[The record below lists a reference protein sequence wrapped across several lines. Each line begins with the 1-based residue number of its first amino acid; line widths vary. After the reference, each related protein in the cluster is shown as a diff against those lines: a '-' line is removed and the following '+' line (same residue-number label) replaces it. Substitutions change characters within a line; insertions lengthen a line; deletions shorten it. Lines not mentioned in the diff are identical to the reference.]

1 MAGTRQRM
9 VVSTALLMRE
19 KGARATSID
28 DVLRHSGAPRGSIYH
43 PFPGGRRQ
51 LLEEATAWA
60 GDYMA
65 GRLAEGASAAEVLD
79 TLIGEYRA
87 LLVESDC
94 RAGCPVVAVAVEA
107 DAELN
112 QQAAAAFTRWEDVLA
127 ERLVADGVRRK
138 RAREVAVMA
147 IASIEGALIMAR
159 ARRDPAPLDTVHSQL
174 RALLR
179 AERSPA

>member
-28 DVLRHSGAPRGSIYH
+28 DVLAHSGAPRGSIYH
-43 PFPGGRRQ
+43 HFPGGRRQ
-51 LLEEATAWA
+51 LLEAATEYA
-60 GDYMA
+60 GEYIA
-65 GRLAEGASAAEVLD
+65 GRIASADSGIDVLD
-79 TLIGEYRA
+79 TLIAEYRE
-87 LLVESDC
+87 LLVQTGC
-94 RAGCPVVAVAVEA
+94 RAGCPIVAVAVEA
-107 DAELN
+107 EAEAHD
-112 QQAAAAFTRWEDVLA
+112 QAAAAFARWQEVLA
-127 ERLVADGVRRK
+127 DRLVADGVRRK
-138 RAREVAVMA
+138 RAQELAIFA
-147 IASIEGALIMAR
+147 IASIEGALVMAR

>member
-43 PFPGGRRQ
+43 HFPGGRRQ
-51 LLEEATAWA
+51 LLEEATVWA

-94 RAGCPVVAVAVEA
+94 RAGCPIAAVAVEA
-107 DAELN
+107 DTELN
-112 QQAAAAFTRWEDVLA
+112 EQASAAFTRWEDVLA
-127 ERLVADGVRRK
+127 ERLVRDRAK
-138 RAREVAVMA
+138 RQRDRGIGGIARG
-147 IASIEGALIMAR
+147 SIE
-159 ARRDPAPLDTVHSQL
+159 
-174 RALLR
+174 
-179 AERSPA
+179 

>member
-1 MAGTRQRM
+1 M

-28 DVLRHSGAPRGSIYH
+28 DVLQHSGAPRGSIYH
-43 PFPGGRRQ
+43 HFPRGRRQ
-51 LLEEATAWA
+51 LLEEATEWA
-60 GDYMA
+60 GEYMA

-87 LLVESDC
+87 LLVETEC
-94 RAGCPVVAVAVEA
+94 RAGCPIVAVAVEA
-107 DAELN
+107 ESDLQDRADAV
-112 QQAAAAFTRWEDVLA
+112 FTRWEDVLA
-127 ERLVADGVRRK
+127 ERLVADGVKRR
-138 RAREVAVMA
+138 RAREIAVLA